1 MLARQVARASSGD
14 GCKSKSSLRISGT
27 PAFISA
33 RHEVCR
39 ALKACPAGEVDCEVA
54 ESSLQHS
61 AAGDV
66 SACNSAQVT
75 WRASTLSLA
84 QTSGSGLA
92 LGSLG
97 TSGERHS
104 HRASLTDCE
113 KSSLLT
119 ARLTG
124 LTNPGRPVPPLPVT
138 GRSQSLAA
146 QTISTPTLTGLSQ
159 SLSIQPVRT
168 LHLNGD
174 GRSLTVLETGD
185 RPPPAD
191 PHRQPTP
198 SASGTRSEEDSERAV
213 PPESSRAQ
221 LRWRPSLT
229 EARRAVSD
237 ERCLSR
243 YCWAVW
249 LSGAAPP
256 RDLSRRPVIDAAAT
270 TGPIARRLRAI
281 FRRVTPCS

>member
-124 LTNPGRPVPPLPVT
+124 RTNPGRPVAPLPNREAVLDRLKFLVSSRNESVT
-138 GRSQSLAA
+138 AQAA
-146 QTISTPTLTGLSQ
+146 SPILVWGYDPGMQGGHLDRDLLDAISTETPIWVMCYAPHIIYTNTPMLELAGVNEDSRIHGLGRY
-159 SLSIQPVRT
+159 PDGR
-168 LHLNGD
+168 LNGWFIKIHQIAAIQD
-174 GRSLTVLETGD
+174 RSFVMD
-185 RPPPAD
+185 
-191 PHRQPTP
+191 
-198 SASGTRSEEDSERAV
+198 
-213 PPESSRAQ
+213 
-221 LRWRPSLT
+221 
-229 EARRAVSD
+229 
-237 ERCLSR
+237 
-243 YCWAVW
+243 
-249 LSGAAPP
+249 
-256 RDLSRRPVIDAAAT
+256 
-270 TGPIARRLRAI
+270 
-281 FRRVTPCS
+281 F